1 MKPRIK
7 TPPSPPPVATRTK
20 LPRRR
25 RGRVAFTVGV
35 SLFPAHLE
43 WLRTVKA
50 RTSLGT
56 SAYLQALTHAD
67 MTSGGRVLAK
77 ALAIENEG

>member
-1 MKPRIK
+1 MKNRTK
-7 TPPSPPPVATRTK
+7 TTPPVPTHTQR
-20 LPRRR
+20 PRRR
-25 RGRVAFTVGV
+25 PGRVAYTVGV
-35 SLFPAHLE
+35 SLFPAHRE

-67 MTSGGRVLAK
+67 MTSGGRVLAQ
-77 ALAIENEG
+77 ALAVENEG

>member
-1 MKPRIK
+1 MK
-7 TPPSPPPVATRTK
+7 TRTK
-20 LPRRR
+20 TPAPSVTHPKASPRRR
-25 RGRVAFTVGV
+25 PGRVAFTVGV
-35 SLFPAHLE
+35 SLFPAHRE

-67 MTSGGRVLAK
+67 MTSGGRVLAQ
-77 ALAIENEG
+77 ALAVEHEG